1 MRFAL
6 VALLAVATVSGLQVQ
21 TARRGAPCAVRALD
35 SRIAAGPADDGA
47 QTPDTLSYVLGAGA
61 LSTASYGL
69 VGAYLDTH
77 APGLAVSALCL
88 FGCWAA
94 LGSRFAATR

>member
-69 VGAYLDTH
+69 VGASDARARLCSRR
-77 APGLAVSALCL
+77 AVPNP
-88 FGCWAA
+88 
-94 LGSRFAATR
+94 RTQVP